1 MKKELRSVF
10 QFIHETAQLVNEL
23 GGVLPEGREPQ
34 RKGKGGAPPKGYVL
48 KAKESPLI
56 RKALSAKR
64 AELNLSLEIEPHLGD
79 PIAIKANFS
88 LRRGGQR
95 DGNPGRTNHSPGG
108 QNEQP

>member
-1 MKKELRSVF
+1 MKEELRSVF
-10 QFIHETAQLVNEL
+10 QFIHDTAEFINEL
-23 GGVLPEGREPQ
+23 GGVLPEGRAQ
-34 RKGKGGAPPKGYVL
+34 KGKGGAPPKGYVL

-56 RKALSAKR
+56 LKALSAKR
-64 AELNLSLEIEPHLGD
+64 AELNLSLEIEPHLGE
-79 PIAIKANFS
+79 PLTIRANFS